1 MSNTSPKPNFVLDI
15 VMYTVET
22 SKKTQ
27 PRDERFIT
35 TRSKDLNP
43 HFSSASS
50 NREETEPGGGEGV
63 KVGLV
68 QP

>member
-1 MSNTSPKPNFVLDI
+1 MRGFPKK
-15 VMYTVET
+15 
-22 SKKTQ
+22 SW
-27 PRDERFIT
+27 IT
-35 TRSKDLNP
+35 TRSKDLTP

-68 QP
+68 HP

>member
-27 PRDERFIT
+27 PRDDL